1 MIRKFISRSAML
13 FIRGLGMSISIL
25 LALPTVYRIVWKY
38 VNVYFIV
45 RLFGSRELKK
55 MRAKKEKNVWSLE
68 IMKLLL
74 QKSSSHT
81 YDSSD
86 GCNPGPFSMPNKSPL
101 LTYHTSTGRHPE
113 PFSIPME
120 KDQMDCF
127 SNPDSTNQSM

>member
-1 MIRKFISRSAML
+1 
-13 FIRGLGMSISIL
+13 
-25 LALPTVYRIVWKY
+25 
-38 VNVYFIV
+38 
-45 RLFGSRELKK
+45 

-81 YDSSD
+81 YDSSG